1 MKRFTAAV
9 VAAATAVSL
18 STATA
23 PASDL
28 DTLGNL
34 IITGAAIS
42 NGVSEP
48 HAGSA
53 RGSSDSSSTPEGG
66 AAWVNFYGSSYKND
80 IQAGYPGG
88 TTADILWGVGIAAAV
103 VLGAGA
109 FAASQGLI
117 PNMPQLTF

>member
-1 MKRFTAAV
+1 MKRF
-9 VAAATAVSL
+9 ATALVATATALSL

-34 IITGAAIS
+34 IITGAAMS

-53 RGSSDSSSTPEGG
+53 KGSSESSSTPEGG
-66 AAWVNFYGSSYKND
+66 AAWVNFYGSSYEND
-80 IQAGYPGG
+80 IKAGYPGG
-88 TTADILWGVGIAAAV
+88 TTADILWGVSIAALVLGGAAAV
-103 VLGAGA
+103 
-109 FAASQGLI
+109 AAQQGLI
-117 PNMPQLTF
+117 PGLELPQF